1 MPTYRSPEML
11 SGAISDLR
19 RRITAGSGDRAAAV
33 HLLELVAIVAEMLA
47 SKDDRARL
55 VDTITERDGQIATL
69 RHECDGRLLQLAAV
83 GHVLD
88 VTPPLFPEVRDSQRW
103 TDFATKLPPAA
114 QELKGRCE
122 RLAAERDELR
132 AEVASLKDRPT
143 LTAERLAEAMRD
155 QGFLFND
162 HLAAAKRLLVRL
174 GPVTLPAAPSG
185 EVSDEEIAEAI
196 YDAAQTERRTQPGW
210 HGSWV
215 DWSAAPDL
223 QRAQARSAARA
234 VRELRA
240 KAPTG
245 EAKDDV
251 TARAA
256 AMREGFEIARD
267 IAGCGPL
274 HEWPDGPRY
283 WSEAKRHLEAKIASL
298 GKGDGKAQPAGRCCI
313 CGQIA
318 ATWVRGGP
326 QDHIKFASCGG
337 DVCHARIH
345 RAIDALS
352 GYDKTAGLTSLHICR
367 TCDASG
373 WALAGVN
380 VPPGWSRIER
390 IDGPD
395 SICPKCAI
403 DPSALDCLRDDGYE
417 QAHVR
422 PWTQPA
428 VRDEGPRSPDRAQG
442 GCPVCGSTARIADG
456 DSWCIECERAFTAEI
471 DGTGRC
477 SHQGVALWAV
487 ARSHARSPAR
497 EDVALTVG
505 AALADPRVQ
514 DGSHV
519 VEYQVMGW
527 HQSRPGKDR
536 DWRGDEWG
544 DWYGAGSGPLP
555 HEVNK
560 PARLVA
566 LADADAPPESRGP
579 IGGAS

>member
-1 MPTYRSPEML
+1 MATFRSPEML

-122 RLAAERDELR
+122 RLAAERDEMR

-174 GPVTLPAAPSG
+174 GPVTLPAVPSG
-185 EVSDEEIAEAI
+185 EVSDEDLRAAFDNAE
-196 YDAAQTERRTQPGW
+196 
-210 HGSWV
+210 
-215 DWSAAPDL
+215 
-223 QRAQARSAARA
+223 RSAYTAAVNEGSSARPALSLGVDAGIRA
-234 VRELRA
+234 VRRVLERA
-240 KAPTG
+240 TVR
-245 EAKDDV
+245 EARADV
-251 TARAA
+251 TDPPLVDVARRALECAESWDPQARVLGNVRAA
-256 AMREGFEIARD
+256 DIARLCR
-267 IAGCGPL
+267 AFMA
-274 HEWPDGPRY
+274 DGPPPPLTDHQVAAVVQRA
-283 WSEAKRHLEAKIASL
+283 E
-298 GKGDGKAQPAGRCCI
+298 PV
-313 CGQIA
+313 IA
-318 ATWVRGGP
+318 AMEAG
-326 QDHIKFASCGG
+326 
-337 DVCHARIH
+337 ARC
-345 RAIDALS
+345 
-352 GYDKTAGLTSLHICR
+352 DKDAGLTSLHICR

-428 VRDEGPRSPDRAQG
+428 VRDEAPRSPDRAQG

-505 AALADPRVQ
+505 AALAARPYIEFHDGVVWRQLETRNEGRV
-514 DGSHV
+514 
-519 VEYQVMGW
+519 W
-527 HQSRPGKDR
+527 H
-536 DWRGDEWG
+536 RGDWHPA
-544 DWYGAGSGPLP
+544 YYAGAGEL
-555 HEVNK
+555 HAHR
-560 PARLVA
+560 PARLVP

>member
-122 RLAAERDELR
+122 RLTAERDELR
-132 AEVASLKDRPT
+132 AEVASLKARPT

-223 QRAQARSAARA
+223 QRAQARAAARA
-234 VRELRA
+234 VRERLA
-240 KAPTG
+240 KAPTM
-245 EAKDDV
+245 EVKADV
-251 TARAA
+251 TDPPLVDVARRALECAESWDPQARVIGNVRAA
-256 AMREGFEIARD
+256 DIARLCR
-267 IAGCGPL
+267 AFMA
-274 HEWPDGPRY
+274 DGPPPPLTD
-283 WSEAKRHLEAKIASL
+283 H
-298 GKGDGKAQPAGRCCI
+298 QV
-313 CGQIA
+313 A
-318 ATWVRGGP
+318 AVV
-326 QDHIKFASCGG
+326 Q
-337 DVCHARIH
+337 
-345 RAIDALS
+345 RAEPVSAALP
-352 GYDKTAGLTSLHICR
+352 DKTAGLTSLHICR

-403 DPSALDCLRDDGYE
+403 NPSALDCLRDDGYE

-560 PARLVA
+560 PARLVP

-579 IGGAS
+579 IQPAKDGARVVKVETDGPGLRPGTRVDGGAK

>member
-55 VDTITERDGQIATL
+55 VDTITERDGQIAAL

-122 RLAAERDELR
+122 RLADERDELR

-185 EVSDEEIAEAI
+185 EVSDDGPLAVHRRDEAK
-196 YDAAQTERRTQPGW
+196 
-210 HGSWV
+210 
-215 DWSAAPDL
+215 L
-223 QRAQARSAARA
+223 RA
-234 VRELRA
+234 VRERLA
-240 KAPTG
+240 KAPTM
-245 EAKDDV
+245 EVKADV
-251 TARAA
+251 TDPPLVDVARRALECAESWDPQARVLGNVRAA
-256 AMREGFEIARD
+256 DIARLCR
-267 IAGCGPL
+267 AFMA
-274 HEWPDGPRY
+274 DGPPPPLTDHQVAAVVQRA
-283 WSEAKRHLEAKIASL
+283 E
-298 GKGDGKAQPAGRCCI
+298 PV
-313 CGQIA
+313 IA
-318 ATWVRGGP
+318 APT
-326 QDHIKFASCGG
+326 
-337 DVCHARIH
+337 
-345 RAIDALS
+345 
-352 GYDKTAGLTSLHICR
+352 
-367 TCDASG
+367 
-373 WALAGVN
+373 
-380 VPPGWSRIER
+380 E
-390 IDGPD
+390 
-395 SICPKCAI
+395 
-403 DPSALDCLRDDGYE
+403 
-417 QAHVR
+417 
-422 PWTQPA
+422 
-428 VRDEGPRSPDRAQG
+428 

-505 AALADPRVQ
+505 AALAARPYIEFHDGVVWRQLETRNEGRV
-514 DGSHV
+514 
-519 VEYQVMGW
+519 W
-527 HQSRPGKDR
+527 H
-536 DWRGDEWG
+536 RGDWHPA
-544 DWYGAGSGPLP
+544 YYAGAGEL
-555 HEVNK
+555 HAHR
-560 PARLVA
+560 PARLVP